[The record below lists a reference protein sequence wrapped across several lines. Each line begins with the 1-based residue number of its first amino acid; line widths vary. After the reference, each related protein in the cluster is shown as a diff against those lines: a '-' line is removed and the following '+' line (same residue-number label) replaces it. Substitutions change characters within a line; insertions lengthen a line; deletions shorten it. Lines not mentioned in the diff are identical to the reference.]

1 PGGDVYVVGPYKGVM
16 HYDGETWTR
25 IPGPWLWKI
34 YGFADQGTAGDMIG
48 EE

>member
-1 PGGDVYVVGPYKGVM
+1 MWVSPGGDVYVVGPYKGVM

-34 YGFADQGTAGDMIG
+34 YGFADQGTA
-48 EE
+48 